1 VYAEEKQDL
10 IDAVAAVV
18 IGDREKNLQLMVTE
32 SRLHIHT
39 ATMFKVQYLAYVQLD
54 KARADKEKA
63 IRVLIMI
70 AGKVTVKSIVTLGSS
85 FIDLMCRQWYSQ
97 DRITNFLAVNAGAPD
112 LMDLLEEELLVNQ
125 R

>member
-32 SRLHIHT
+32 NRLHIHT
-39 ATMFKVQYLAYVQLD
+39 AGMFTVQYLAYVQLD

-70 AGKVTVKSIVTLGSS
+70 AGKVTVKVNPVTRGNSC
-85 FIDLMCRQWYSQ
+85 IDLMCRHWYSSGSYNKLPCGQ
-97 DRITNFLAVNAGAPD
+97 RRRPGPD
-112 LMDLLEEELLVNQ
+112 GPS
-125 R
+125 

>member
-32 SRLHIHT
+32 NRLRIHT
-39 ATMFKVQYLAYVQLD
+39 ARLFTVQYLAYVQLD
-54 KARADKEKA
+54 KARANKEKA

-70 AGKVTVKSIVTLGSS
+70 AGKVTVKVNPVTPGNSLT
-85 FIDLMCRQWYSQ
+85 
-97 DRITNFLAVNAGAPD
+97 DRICRN
-112 LMDLLEEELLVNQ
+112 
-125 R
+125 